1 MTDIQV
7 AITLIVFAGVVL
19 VIAFDLLD
27 LALAAML
34 GASVLIVSGI
44 LTQQDI
50 QNSIKNS
57 EGTIALLFGG
67 MVVARTL
74 APTGIFE
81 RVGTL
86 FLRATRGSGKRF
98 LLLLIALIAP
108 ICAFL
113 PNATTVI
120 LVAPIIIR
128 VAIALEVDFVGP
140 MILTAIVS
148 NSAGLLTLVG
158 DPATYLVGSSI
169 GMTFTEYLHRASL
182 GGVLSL
188 LVLVPLLPK
197 VMPDVWRM
205 QRELPAKLELEPLQ
219 RPLLCAASLTVLG
232 LMIALFLFGE
242 NLPTRV
248 VPPAVAIVAA
258 ALALLVI
265 YSAKVEPVEKVLQDI
280 DWKTLI
286 FLICLFWLVE
296 AVTKTGILRTMSG
309 HFHAWFGTELLLVGL
324 VMLAVIGVLS
334 SVLANTPV
342 VVASILVIKGYL
354 VVAQVV
360 PEDAMGLNFT
370 DWPDAT
376 LPVFIA
382 MMFGATLGGNS
393 TLIGAAANVVSA
405 GICANQ
411 GRRVSFMKFLR
422 YGLPITA
429 CQLTV
434 AALYVIAFAFIH
446 GH

>member
-1 MTDIQV
+1 MTDTQV
-7 AITLIVFAGVVL
+7 AITLIVFAGVIL
-19 VIAFDLLD
+19 VIAFDVID

-44 LTQQDI
+44 LTQEDI
-50 QNSIKNS
+50 QNSLKTS
-57 EGTIALLFGG
+57 EGMIALLFGG

-74 APTGIFE
+74 APTGIFDK
-81 RVGTL
+81 VSTL
-86 FLRATRGSGKRF
+86 FLRATKGSGKRF

-140 MILTAIVS
+140 MVLTAIIS

-169 GMTFTEYLHRASL
+169 GMTFTQYLQKVSL
-182 GGVLSL
+182 GGLLSL
-188 LVLVPLLPK
+188 LVLIPLLPR
-197 VMPDVWRM
+197 VMPDVWRV
-205 QRELPAKLELEPLQ
+205 QRVLPADLPSEPLK
-219 RPLLCAASLTVLG
+219 RPVLCAASLAVLG
-232 LMIALFLFGE
+232 LMIVLFIFGE
-242 NLPTRV
+242 DLPTRI
-248 VPPAVAIVAA
+248 VPPGVAIVAA
-258 ALALLVI
+258 SLALLVI
-265 YSAKVEPVEKVLQDI
+265 YSMKVEPVEKVLQDV

-286 FLICLFWLVE
+286 FLACLFWLVE
-296 AVTKTGILRTMSG
+296 AVTKTGVLRTLSE
-309 HFHAWFGTELLLVGL
+309 HFHVWFGTELLPVGL
-324 VMLAVIGVLS
+324 VMLGAIAVLS

-342 VVASILVIKGYL
+342 VAASLILIKGYL

-360 PEDAMGLNFT
+360 PEEALGASFT
-370 DWPDAT
+370 DWPVAT
-376 LPVFIA
+376 LTVFIA

-405 GICANQ
+405 GICAKQ
-411 GRRVSFMKFLR
+411 GRRVSFVTFLR
-422 YGLPITA
+422 YGVPITL
-429 CQLTV
+429 CQLAV
-434 AALYVIAFAFIH
+434 AALYVLAFAYFH
-446 GH
+446 GR